1 MFEHP
6 PYKLKSFD
14 FVFPGRDV
22 SNAMDNLNRKI
33 RTSGRVLRIAR
44 LDAELYH
51 FLRDPEPLIDQLRR
65 SKERID
71 IFTFLQG
78 LPETEPKFNYAIEQ
92 DNLAVLPISTFENWW
107 NKQIRSITKNRA
119 KQAEKKGVVIR
130 EVPFDEKL
138 ARGIWEI
145 YNECPVRQGRGFRH
159 YGKDLQTVHREA
171 ATYLEDSTFIGAFL
185 GEELIGFIKMVA
197 DEDRVQ
203 AGLMNILSKIQH
215 KDKAPTNALLA
226 QAVKSCANQKIAYL
240 VYNNYTYGN
249 KHHDGLSEFK
259 ERNGFRRVDVPR
271 YYVPL
276 TRLGEFAL
284 RMGFHHRLVDRF
296 PESIAERLRE
306 LRKNWYL
313 RGVQPSKEA
322 S

>member
-1 MFEHP
+1 
-6 PYKLKSFD
+6 
-14 FVFPGRDV
+14 
-22 SNAMDNLNRKI
+22 MDNLNRRI
-33 RTSGRVLRIAR
+33 RTSGRLLRIAR
-44 LDAELYH
+44 LDAELYY

-78 LPETEPKFNYAIEQ
+78 MPETEPKFKYPIEQ

-130 EVPFDEKL
+130 EVPFDENL

-145 YNECPVRQGRGFRH
+145 YNECPVRQGRQFRH
-159 YGKDLQTVHREA
+159 YGKDLETVHREA
-171 ATYLEDSTFIGAFL
+171 ATYLEDSTFIGAYL

-226 QAVKSCANQKIAYL
+226 QAVKSCAKQGIAYL

-276 TRLGEFAL
+276 TRLGEISL

-296 PESIAERLRE
+296 PERIAEHLRE
-306 LRKNWYL
+306 VRKNWYL
-313 RGVQPSKEA
+313 RGVQSSKEA